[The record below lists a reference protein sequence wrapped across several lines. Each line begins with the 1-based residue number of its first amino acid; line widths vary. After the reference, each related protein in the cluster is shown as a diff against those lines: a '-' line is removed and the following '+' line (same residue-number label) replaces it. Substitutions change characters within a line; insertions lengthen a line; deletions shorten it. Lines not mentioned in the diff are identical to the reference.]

1 MPKVKVNRKSVSLDM
16 TAMCD
21 MAFLLLT
28 FFMLTT
34 KFKPEEPIVIESPTS
49 ISESI
54 LPDTDVATIT
64 IGKDGRVFFG
74 MEEQDT
80 KKKVLEEM
88 ERKYSVPAFSES
100 DKHEFSLLP
109 TFGTPI
115 GGLKQILNMETADR
129 GKVNQPGIPCDSTNN
144 ELKDWLIFARTQ
156 HQAIHSKPLKIAIK
170 GDKDANYEIVKRV
183 IATLQEQN
191 ANRFNFI
198 TGLEAKPE
206 SMVQAEKAAGH

>member
-1 MPKVKVNRKSVSLDM
+1 MPKVKVKRKSVSLDM

-34 KFKPEEPIVIESPTS
+34 KFKPEEPITIENPTS
-49 ISESI
+49 ISETI
-54 LPDTDVATIT
+54 LPDTDIATIT

-80 KKKVLEEM
+80 KKAILEEM
-88 ERKYSVPAFSES
+88 ERKYSVTFNELE
-100 DKHEFSLLP
+100 KREFMLLP

-115 GGLKQILNMETADR
+115 GGMKQILNMGTNER
-129 GKVNQPGIPCDSTNN
+129 NRVNQPGIPCDSTNN
-144 ELKDWLIFARTQ
+144 ELKDWLMFARAQ
-156 HQAIHSKPLKIAIK
+156 HNAIHSKALKIAIK
-170 GDKDANYEIVKRV
+170 GDKDADYEVVKRV
-183 IATLQEQN
+183 ISTLQEQN

-206 SMVQAEKAAGH
+206 SMQTTQQ

>member
-206 SMVQAEKAAGH
+206 SMVQAQKAAAH

>member
-34 KFKPEEPIVIESPTS
+34 KFKPEEPLVVESPTS
-49 ISESI
+49 ISETI
-54 LPDTDVATIT
+54 LQDTDVATIS
-64 IGKDGRVFFG
+64 IGKDGRVFFS

-80 KKKVLEEM
+80 KEKMLEEM
-88 ERKYSVPAFSES
+88 ERKYQVTFNEVE
-100 DKHEFSLLP
+100 KQEFKLLP

-115 GGLKQILNMETADR
+115 GGIKQILNMSTNER
-129 GKVNQPGIPCDSTNN
+129 NKVNQPGIPCDSTNN
-144 ELKDWLIFARTQ
+144 ELKDWLIFARAQ
-156 HQAIHSKPLKIAIK
+156 HNAIHNKALKIAIK
-170 GDKDANYEIVKRV
+170 GDKEANYEVVKRV

>member
-88 ERKYSVPAFSES
+88 EKKYSVPAFSES

-206 SMVQAEKAAGH
+206 SMIQAEKTAAH

>member
-54 LPDTDVATIT
+54 LSDTDVATIT

-80 KKKVLEEM
+80 KKAVLEEM

-170 GDKDANYEIVKRV
+170 GDKDANYETVKRV